1 MQLTDL
7 ITPQRVICTAHAT
20 SKKKL
25 LQVASEALAL
35 SPLPITATDIFD
47 SLIARERLGST
58 GLGAGVAIPHGR
70 IKGADSALGAF
81 VRLDEPI
88 DYDAIDGQPVDMLFA
103 LVVPEEST
111 DLHLQIL
118 SMLAQMFSDRQFC
131 DRLREA
137 TSAEAQYA
145 LLTRWQP
152 VGT

>member
-7 ITPQRVICTAHAT
+7 LTAERVIFPAHAS

-58 GLGAGVAIPHGR
+58 GLGGGVAIPHGR
-70 IKGADSALGAF
+70 IKGAAHAFGAF
-81 VRLDEPI
+81 IRLDQPI
-88 DYDAIDGQPVDMLFA
+88 EYDAIDGQPVDMLFA

-111 DLHLQIL
+111 EVHLEIL
-118 SMLAQMFSDRQFC
+118 SMLAQMFSDQAFC
-131 DRLREA
+131 QRLRRCSNAQEQFA
-137 TSAEAQYA
+137 QLSA
-145 LLTRWQP
+145 WQADNN
-152 VGT
+152 